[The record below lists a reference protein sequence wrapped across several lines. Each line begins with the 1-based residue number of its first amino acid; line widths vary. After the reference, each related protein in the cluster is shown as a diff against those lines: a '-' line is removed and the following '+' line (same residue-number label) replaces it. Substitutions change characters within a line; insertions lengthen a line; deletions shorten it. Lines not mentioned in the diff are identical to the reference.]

1 MFAKV
6 VWGLGGTLALVALGV
21 GAIHWTKP
29 KVVIGG
35 PATDAPRVALDQ
47 VNHAAFAELLEKY
60 VDERGLVAYGRWKAT
75 PADIE
80 TLDRYL
86 ASLGAADLQAPTYG
100 NAEIAFWLNAYNAL
114 TLKGI
119 LREYPTSSIRN
130 HTSLLAGYN
139 LWTDLLLPVDGRTYS
154 LDDMEH
160 DVLRGR
166 LREPRVHFAVVCAAK
181 GCPPLRNRPYTTADL
196 DNELADNARR
206 FFARPENFRVDA
218 KERVVY
224 LSEIFDWYGQDFAPT
239 KSEQLQRIQ
248 RWLPDANSLEWINE
262 PDVTVKFLKYDWDLN
277 DQDPRK
283 P

>member
-1 MFAKV
+1 
-6 VWGLGGTLALVALGV
+6 LALAAVSVAAL
-21 GAIHWTKP
+21 HWTKA

-35 PATDAPRVALDQ
+35 PATNAPRVALDK
-47 VNHAAFAELLEKY
+47 VDHAALAKLLEKY

-75 PADIE
+75 PADVE
-80 TLDRYL
+80 TLDQYL

-100 NAEIAFWLNAYNAL
+100 NAEIAFWINAYNAL

-130 HTSLLAGYN
+130 HTSILGGYN
-139 LWTDLLLPVDGRTYS
+139 LWTDLLLPVDRRNYS

-166 LREPRVHFAVVCAAK
+166 LREPRIHFAVVCAAK
-181 GCPPLRNRPYTTADL
+181 GCPPLRNQPYTTAGL

-218 KERVVY
+218 KDRVVY
-224 LSEIFDWYGQDFAPT
+224 LSEIFDWYGQDFAHT
-239 KSEQLQRIQ
+239 TSEQLQRI
-248 RWLPDANSLEWINE
+248 RPHLPEAEDLGWIE
-262 PDVTVKFLKYDWDLN
+262 KPDVTVKFLKYDWDLN
-277 DQDPRK
+277 DQDPKR